1 MCTAGD
7 RRLATRWMMAI
18 VEFPSKRC
26 GSRKTARWP
35 ERFGAGLQAEVSLQA
50 GVRIA
55 VFGKLDQRAES
66 MIECGIVG
74 MPGFPDVC
82 GGRTIGMCVLNGT
95 GDRTGL
101 Q

>member
-1 MCTAGD
+1 MPTIAAAFFPARRHGRRKNGLAAGVGQCD
-7 RRLATRWMMAI
+7 FADSPAI
-18 VEFPSKRC
+18 P
-26 GSRKTARWP
+26 
-35 ERFGAGLQAEVSLQA
+35 A

-55 VFGKLDQRAES
+55 VFGKLNQRADGVLEY
-66 MIECGIVG
+66 GIVR

-82 GGRTIGMCVLNGT
+82 GGRTTGMRVLNGT

>member
-1 MCTAGD
+1 MVRAASQTGVA
-7 RRLATRWMMAI
+7 L
-18 VEFPSKRC
+18 P
-26 GSRKTARWP
+26 
-35 ERFGAGLQAEVSLQA
+35 A

-55 VFGKLDQRAES
+55 VFGKLDQRADGV
-66 MIECGIVG
+66 IEYGIVR

-82 GGRTIGMCVLNGT
+82 GGRTIGRRVLNGT

>member
-1 MCTAGD
+1 M
-7 RRLATRWMMAI
+7 AT
-18 VEFPSKRC
+18 VEFPSKRR

-35 ERFGAGLQAEVSLQA
+35 ELFRAGLQTEVSLQA

-55 VFGKLDQRAES
+55 VLGKLDQRADS
-66 MIECGIVG
+66 MIECGIVR

-82 GGRTIGMCVLNGT
+82 GGRTIGMRVLNGT